1 VLSAGELS
9 AEELSADELSAAEEM
24 DAGKV
29 VVGKGKVICGL
40 DKDREISG
48 WLGDSLDKG
57 GVGERCVHVCKDSRV
72 FIQTPDDR
80 FCAAGG
86 LNVSVECVRPG
97 KMHSLNKT
105 CLDVYSL

>member
-1 VLSAGELS
+1 ECSADEVS
-9 AEELSADELSAAEEM
+9 AEELSAAEEM

-29 VVGKGKVICGL
+29 VVGKGKVICEL
-40 DKDREISG
+40 DKGREISG
-48 WLGDSLDKG
+48 WLGDSLGKDG
-57 GVGERCVHVCKDSRV
+57 FGERCVHVCKDSKV
-72 FIQTPDDR
+72 SVQTADDK

-86 LNVSVECVRPG
+86 LSVSVECMRPG